1 MRSAHATS
9 RPRWSRAP
17 QPRPATARGSRS
29 TTCARC
35 PGLGAFDLVC
45 CLDDAVNYALG
56 ADELEATFAGF
67 ARNLAPGGVVVFDA
81 NSLAAYRTFFASMT
95 VLAGD
100 DLVLVWEGHARP
112 TSPPAPWRRP
122 RSRRSNAAPTAPGD
136 AGAAPITSATTRARP
151 SRAPWAGLG
160 SRAVAVHGMRFD
172 GSTTDDFDELG
183 NSKAVY
189 IARVSAQDSEGR

>member
-1 MRSAHATS
+1 MRAL
-9 RPRWSRAP
+9 
-17 QPRPATARGSRS
+17 
-29 TTCARC
+29 

-45 CLDDAVNYALG
+45 CLDDSVNYALG

-67 ARNLAPGGVVVFDA
+67 ARNLAPGGVVVFDV
-81 NSLAAYRTFFASMT
+81 NSLFAYRTFFASMT

-112 TSPPAPWRRP
+112 DFA
-122 RSRRSNAAPTAPGD
+122 
-136 AGAAPITSATTRARP
+136 AGALAQATLEALERGPGGTWKRGRSTHHQRHHPRATVESALGR
-151 SRAPWAGLG
+151 AGL
-160 SRAVAVHGMRFD
+160 RAAAVRGMRLD

-189 IARVSAQDSEGR
+189 VARASAPER